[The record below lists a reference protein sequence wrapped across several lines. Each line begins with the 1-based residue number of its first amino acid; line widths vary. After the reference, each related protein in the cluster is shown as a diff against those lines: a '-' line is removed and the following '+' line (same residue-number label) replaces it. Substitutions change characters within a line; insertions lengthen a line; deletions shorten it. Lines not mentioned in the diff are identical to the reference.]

1 MDYNEQWMV
10 YDSEEDRLE
19 EIKRLE
25 RRRSRREEI
34 RKKRKRQV
42 MINRFLFSSACLL
55 LLVGVFSLAIYAIVS
70 LVNQKNKVASLDD
83 NIYLG
88 SDDSD
93 LNYEEPLQSDILV
106 DIQETPNVK
115 VYEANETEDTIIT
128 GDDVI
133 SEKSIL
139 VNTKTN
145 EILMRK
151 ECKDR
156 IAPASMTKVLT
167 VLVACE
173 NLTEDELEDKFTI
186 TPEITSYSYNH
197 DCSAVGFSND
207 EEVTV
212 NDLLYGTA
220 LKSGGDAA
228 LGLAEYIA
236 GSHEAF
242 VDMMNERLEKMGLSK
257 TTHFTNCIGL
267 YDDNH
272 YSTLYDMAM
281 IMRAAAD
288 NDLALKILSARKY
301 TTSSTLEH
309 PDGIMISN
317 LFLRRIEDKD
327 TGGEVIAAKTGY
339 VKESGNCAVSY
350 GKDRDGNEYV
360 VCTFHSSS
368 AWKCIYDHVR
378 IYKRFEG
385 NKDNGIPEA
394 VNANISD
401 EELNSTADN

>member
-1 MDYNEQWMV
+1 MNYNEQWIV

-34 RKKRKRQV
+34 KRKRKRQV
-42 MINRFLFSSACLL
+42 MINRILFSSVCLL
-55 LLVGVFSLAIYAIVS
+55 ILASVFSLAIYVIVS
-70 LVNQKNKVASLDD
+70 AIGSKNTEAQKDV
-83 NIYLG
+83 YLG
-88 SDDSD
+88 SDDSE
-93 LNYEEPLQSDILV
+93 LNFDEPEVSNIEV
-106 DIQETPNVK
+106 EIQQTKPLIK
-115 VYEANETEDTIIT
+115 QYEATETENTIIT

-139 VNTKTN
+139 VNTNTN
-145 EILMRK
+145 EIIMEKGCR
-151 ECKDR
+151 DR

-173 NLTEDELEDKFTI
+173 NITEEELDNKFAI

-197 DCSAVGFSND
+197 DCSAVGFSNY

-212 NDLLYGTA
+212 RDLLYGTA

-228 LGLAEYIA
+228 LGLAEYVA
-236 GSHEAF
+236 GSHEEF
-242 VDMMNERLEKMGLSK
+242 VNMMNERLEKMGLSG

-267 YDDNH
+267 YDDDH
-272 YSTLYDMAM
+272 YSTVYDMAM

-288 NDLALKILSARKY
+288 NDIALKILSERKY
-301 TTSSTLEH
+301 TTSSTEEH
-309 PDGIMISN
+309 PEGIMISN

-327 TGGEVIAAKTGY
+327 TGGDVIAAKTGY

-350 GKDRDGNEYV
+350 GKDIDGNEYV

-385 NKDNGIPEA
+385 NRDNGIPEA
-394 VNANISD
+394 VNVNVSD
-401 EELNSTADN
+401 EELNSTSDN